1 MNLREDVGWG
11 RVMKTALTYEILK
24 AKGLQ
29 ERERF
34 RREQSYNLSPSLL
47 LLFLRE
53 HFLF

>member
-1 MNLREDVGWG
+1 
-11 RVMKTALTYEILK
+11 MKTALTDEILK

-34 RREQSYNLSPSLL
+34 RREQSYNLLPSLL
-47 LLFLRE
+47 LFLME